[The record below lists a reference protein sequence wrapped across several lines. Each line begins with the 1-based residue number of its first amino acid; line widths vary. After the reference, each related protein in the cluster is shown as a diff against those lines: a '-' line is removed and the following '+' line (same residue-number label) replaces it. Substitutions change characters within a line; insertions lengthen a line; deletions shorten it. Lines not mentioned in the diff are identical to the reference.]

1 MFEEKK
7 LNRMKN
13 NIIKGLQKEI
23 RYMVIELTK
32 QIDNMEN
39 KNSIL
44 KVRIT

>member
-44 KVRIT
+44 KVKIT

>member
-32 QIDNMEN
+32 QIENMEN